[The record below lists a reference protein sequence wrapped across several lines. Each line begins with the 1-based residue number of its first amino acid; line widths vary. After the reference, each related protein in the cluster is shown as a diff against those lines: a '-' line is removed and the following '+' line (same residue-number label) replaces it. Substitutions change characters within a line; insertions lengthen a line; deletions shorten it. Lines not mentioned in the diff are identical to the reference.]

1 MPRSGAGKYDH
12 PGRQPSVWRSRIETP
27 LTWAHLM
34 CVPLYN
40 HPSTHLFDWA
50 QSRDGWQRM
59 LGFLSIPV
67 SMRWSHSDAVSWMES
82 CFVVSFLGGFGQL
95 LVDLT
100 SYTFPPHWLNV
111 FPSVKVVFFLLEYC
125 NIMALFHQE
134 LNQELKDPFRF
145 VSTGKLRIQKIT
157 FLLKMQFF

>member
-1 MPRSGAGKYDH
+1 MAANVGFFQY
-12 PGRQPSVWRSRIETP
+12 PSKHEMKPFRCSF
-27 LTWAHLM
+27 M
-34 CVPLYN
+34 
-40 HPSTHLFDWA
+40 
-50 QSRDGWQRM
+50 DGVM
-59 LGFLSIPV
+59 LRGFLL
-67 SMRWSHSDAVSWMES
+67 R
-82 CFVVSFLGGFGQL
+82 GFGQL

-145 VSTGKLRIQKIT
+145 VSTSKLRIQKIT
-157 FLLKMQFF
+157 FLLKMQFFLEVKQ